1 MPTAVITGTNRG
13 IGLEMTRQYAED
25 GWTVYALNR
34 SRSDELNALAKEHAI
49 HLIDTSLTND
59 DELAAAVAKI
69 DADSIDLLVNNAGTM
84 GNGSVSE
91 DGMEYQK
98 FGNFDRQEWHEV
110 FDINVF
116 TPMALTERLA
126 DKLENGG
133 KVVTISSMLGS
144 NAMNGFGKLYAYRAS
159 KASVNSLMKS
169 LGVNLKE
176 RGITCIAIHPGWV
189 QTDMGGP
196 NAEVSPEDSVRGIR
210 EVVASLSA
218 KHAGQ
223 FLDYK
228 GKELPF

>member
-13 IGLEMTRQYAED
+13 LGLEMLRQYAED

-34 SRSDELNALAKEHAI
+34 SRSDALNALAGKHAV
-49 HLIDTSLTND
+49 HLIDTSLTD
-59 DELAAAVAKI
+59 DEELRGAVAKI

-91 DGMEYQK
+91 EGMEYQK
-98 FGNFDRQEWHEV
+98 FGTFDRQEWHDV

-116 TPMALTERLA
+116 TPMALTELLA
-126 DKLENGG
+126 DKLSGGG

-144 NAMNGFGKLYAYRAS
+144 NAMNAFGKLYAYRAS

-176 RGITCIAIHPGWV
+176 RGIVCIAVHPGWV

-196 NAEVSPEDSVRGIR
+196 NAEVSPENSVTGLRKLIG
-210 EVVASLSA
+210 ELTK
-218 KHAGQ
+218 KHAGG
-223 FLDYK
+223 FFDYK
-228 GKELPF
+228 GKALPY